1 MLKKISGDKISI
13 VLEAVNHINMIF
25 FSFMFHQKK
34 KNFDL
39 IILRELLSP
48 YMQPTIINMS
58 SFTNYLDEI
67 LIVDINKIT
76 LNLALEKPTILLK
89 S

>member
-1 MLKKISGDKISI
+1 
-13 VLEAVNHINMIF
+13 
-25 FSFMFHQKK
+25 
-34 KNFDL
+34 
-39 IILRELLSP
+39 
-48 YMQPTIINMS
+48 MQPTIINMS

>member
-1 MLKKISGDKISI
+1 
-13 VLEAVNHINMIF
+13 
-25 FSFMFHQKK
+25 MFHQKK
-34 KNFDL
+34 ENFDL

>member
-1 MLKKISGDKISI
+1 
-13 VLEAVNHINMIF
+13 INMIF

-34 KNFDL
+34 ENFDL